1 VGWPM
6 SKKVIELIRVSTEAQ
21 AAQDR
26 AGIPAQRAANQRT
39 SAQYG
44 LEIVRTI
51 EFADVSGAA
60 VLRSPEIEELVRLM
74 ESPEI
79 HGVVAKEFS
88 RLMRPENFA
97 DYALL
102 QVFVDTSSILYLP
115 DGPIDFRSKSGR
127 FLGTIRAAMAGLE
140 RTEILERVW
149 GAKEEKR
156 RAGKHAQSYITLP
169 YATGYDAKSQRWF
182 FKPEV
187 EKVCEAFRL
196 LLAGESSYKGI
207 GREVGI
213 DPFNLRIIMR
223 NPIYTG
229 WRVYTERRDPSGII
243 KTKTGGRQS
252 DRPKVKRS
260 PEDIIRVKVLDPVVT
275 EEDFQ
280 KAQQIMDL
288 KKQNH
293 WRVRPDFQRRFT
305 YSGFL
310 RCGTCRNLV
319 YTHAHKPRD
328 WYVCK
333 SRTWPERKLRQE
345 KGLAMCDNPY
355 MRRERLEE
363 SIDRLFAERL
373 TDRTFIDRL
382 VLEYGRSSD
391 STERLGQL
399 ARVQHQLTELS
410 QKRQRVLEAYFE
422 NLIDRAERD
431 RRLTTIER
439 DLRFY
444 GGLSSKAVSPS
455 LKLSAEDLAHVLGPL
470 YEWKFLTRADKRH
483 ILQAVVP
490 EIHVRDHKVVGLS
503 LISDLHDNEM
513 THTGRGSS
521 PPRA

>member
-1 VGWPM
+1 M
-6 SKKVIELIRVSTEAQ
+6 HKKVIELIRVSTEAQ

-44 LEIVRTI
+44 LQIVRTI

-74 ESPEI
+74 DSPEI
-79 HGVVAKEFS
+79 HGVVAREFS

-102 QVFVDTSSILYLP
+102 QVFADTASILYLP

-140 RTEILERVW
+140 RAEILERVW
-149 GAKEEKR
+149 SAKEEKR
-156 RAGKHAQSYITLP
+156 RAGKHPQSHITLP
-169 YATGYDAKSQRWF
+169 YAVGYDAKEQRWY

-196 LLAGESSYKGI
+196 LLAGETSYKQIGGI
-207 GREVGI
+207 VGI
-213 DPFNLRIIMR
+213 DPFNLRNIMR

-229 WRVYTERRDPSGII
+229 WRVYTERRDPTGAI
-243 KTKTGGRQS
+243 KAKTGGRQS

-260 PEDIIRVKVLDPVVT
+260 PEDIIRVKVLDPVVN
-275 EEDFQ
+275 EEHFQ
-280 KAQQIMDL
+280 KAQQILDM

-310 RCGTCRNLV
+310 RCDICSNLV

-333 SRTWPERKLRQE
+333 SRTWPERKLREE
-345 KGLAMCDNPY
+345 KGLAICDNPY

-373 TDRTFIDRL
+373 TVRTFIDRL
-382 VLEYGRSSD
+382 VFEYNRRTD
-391 STERLGQL
+391 PTERLGQA
-399 ARVQHQLTELS
+399 ARVHQQHLELT

-431 RRLTTIER
+431 RRLTAIER
-439 DLRFY
+439 DLLFY
-444 GGLSSKAVSPS
+444 KSLSPKALPHSP
-455 LKLSAEDLAHVLGPL
+455 KLSAEDLARALGPFH
-470 YEWKFLTRADKRH
+470 EWEFLTRSDKRH
-483 ILQAVVP
+483 LLQTIMP
-490 EIHVRDHKVVGLS
+490 EIHVRDHRVVGLS
-503 LISDLHDNEM
+503 LISDLHDNEI
-513 THTGRGSS
+513 THTDMDSS
-521 PPRA
+521 PRPA